1 MCLCFFALCRS
12 LLKLRD
18 FYFFLLCLVLFHFHL
33 FSFSDVYFLNVC
45 VSFSVSLCGCFY
57 EGDFVS
63 FLISFVW
70 FCLFYFFSIPLFRLC
85 LMLTMKDRENVS
97 VCVFVFV
104 WFVYLLILLIYFYL
118 VFFFLA
124 ICNEF

>member
-1 MCLCFFALCRS
+1 MSWF
-12 LLKLRD
+12 
-18 FYFFLLCLVLFHFHL
+18 LFHFHL
-33 FSFSDVYFLNVC
+33 FSFSDGVFFLLLFFFLMC
-45 VSFSVSLCGCFY
+45 VFLCESMWLFY

-70 FCLFYFFSIPLFRLC
+70 FCLIFFSIPLFRLC

-104 WFVYLLILLIYFYL
+104 WFVYLLILLIYFIL
-118 VFFFLA
+118 FFFWYFTSYTTLH
-124 ICNEF
+124 CTHLLRLP